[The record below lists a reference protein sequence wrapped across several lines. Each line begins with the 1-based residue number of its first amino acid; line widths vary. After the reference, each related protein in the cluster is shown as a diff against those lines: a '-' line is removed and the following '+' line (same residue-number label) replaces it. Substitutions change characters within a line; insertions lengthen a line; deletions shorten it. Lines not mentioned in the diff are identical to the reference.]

1 MEGTLLSSQ
10 RSNEQEFN
18 LKEWHLR
25 ARISKENTSN
35 SRRYSSSY
43 IRSFRED
50 SSRSFRSNFTISST
64 ASSPGYH
71 NKDEIDPST
80 YSFTTALKGNPSI
93 SVKNQLTL
101 QARSGY
107 VWECLSPEGF
117 ALNSKWNEAER
128 YICNPLSGEV
138 PMECLSAKTLSGRS
152 FRSYMASRVTM
163 SAPLV
168 YSLQHRRSS
177 HFSNPISSALSKEQL
192 VKPPL
197 VIQEKQ
203 IGCRTRD
210 VGIQSNPSPH
220 EGSSSSQSDI
230 STPSIRE
237 RPITRCEDTEDQDE
251 DIQNSSSSIKSKV
264 IEECT
269 MQVEVKITREGEETK
284 RGRGGSQKKKKM
296 HKTGQLCVCRHFSG
310 CSLVFSLKTLL
321 MKRWQK
327 DKSKT
332 PQNKIK

>member
-1 MEGTLLSSQ
+1 MESNLLSSQ
-10 RSNEQEFN
+10 RSKDQEFN
-18 LKEWHLR
+18 LNEWHLR
-25 ARISKENTSN
+25 ARISKENISN

-80 YSFTTALKGNPSI
+80 YSFTTALKA
-93 SVKNQLTL
+93 L

-177 HFSNPISSALSKEQL
+177 NFSNPVSSALNKEQL

-197 VIQEKQ
+197 VIPEKQ
-203 IGCRTRD
+203 NGCRTRD

-220 EGSSSSQSDI
+220 EGSSSSLSDI

-237 RPITRCEDTEDQDE
+237 RPITRCEGIEDQD
-251 DIQNSSSSIKSKV
+251 DDAQNSSSTIKSTD
-264 IEECT
+264 IEE
-269 MQVEVKITREGEETK
+269 VEVKVTREGEETK

-310 CSLVFSLKTLL
+310 CSLVFSLKTLFI
-321 MKRWQK
+321 KRWQK
-327 DKSKT
+327 EKIKT
-332 PQNKIK
+332 PPK